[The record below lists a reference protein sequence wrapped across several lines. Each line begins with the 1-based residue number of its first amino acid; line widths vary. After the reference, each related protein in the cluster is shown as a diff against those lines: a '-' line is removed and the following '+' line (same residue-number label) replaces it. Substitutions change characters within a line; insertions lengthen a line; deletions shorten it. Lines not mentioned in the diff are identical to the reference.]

1 MSNDEYL
8 FTFQC
13 YRKKWVDIQ
22 IKRMQMFIFPKKK
35 VEDVEGTK
43 YKNFEVGS
51 NMETKTKLEIT

>member
-1 MSNDEYL
+1 
-8 FTFQC
+8 
-13 YRKKWVDIQ
+13 
-22 IKRMQMFIFPKKK
+22 MQMFIFPKKK